1 MRNFFIA
8 LALLL
13 GFTMATKA
21 QVTMREMLKTMPDT
35 LVPFLPENACLDFID
50 FIDSSMKAE
59 VSNRLE
65 GKSELL
71 KLTDTYATL
80 SLTQASS
87 LDMRLLDCEEMV
99 DSTHQIL
106 CLVRTYGTDIREST
120 LEFYSS
126 AWRKLPIADRV
137 ILPADMHYL
146 VLGEQESTLTI
157 VPECRLDA
165 PANEEQKELA
175 KASRILK
182 WNRKRFNE
190 Y

>member
-8 LALLL
+8 LVLL
-13 GFTMATKA
+13 FAHSMTIKA
-21 QVTMREMLKTMPDT
+21 QVTMRDMLKTMPDT

-50 FIDSSMKAE
+50 FMDSNMKAE

-80 SLTQASS
+80 ALTRASS
-87 LDMRLLDCEEMV
+87 LDMRLLDCEEAV
-99 DSTHQIL
+99 DSAHLIL
-106 CLVRTYGTDIREST
+106 CLVRTYGTDVREST

-126 AWRKLPIADRV
+126 TWRKLPIADYV
-137 ILPADMHYL
+137 TLPAAMHYL
-146 VLGEQESTLTI
+146 VLGEQEPTLTI

-165 PANEEQKELA
+165 PANEEQKELTE
-175 KASRILK
+175 ASRILK